1 MMLHHSSRKVAHI
14 SSNIKNFIILLEENK
29 TQTTYRE

>member
-1 MMLHHSSRKVAHI
+1 MRLHHSSRKVAHI
-14 SSNIKNFIILLEENK
+14 PSNIKNFIILLEENK